1 MMVTIVNLHDIH
13 KYLDEAETI
22 FFDTETQG
30 LYGEV
35 LWLQLYQEHMQE
47 PIFIRAF
54 DYSTKEIREELIKK
68 PYKFVTYNGL
78 YDWECL
84 GFTKDMVPVF
94 DDCYLLAKL
103 YLIDCPSY
111 DLYSVVNEVLPNKF
125 TDIKYIDK
133 KAMQKSDFRNP
144 TEEQFRYMAY
154 DVKVLPD
161 LFKALWALHMQFPGY
176 NYNYFLDLRMA
187 RRLLDVHKVGL
198 PINKALVQIKLD
210 ELKVNPIPVEVN
222 VNSHK
227 QVSELLGIASAD
239 KYALTDLA
247 MLGDSKISQTASNI
261 LKERERLKSI
271 SYLESLLNLGNRAYG
286 KFNVIGAVSGRM
298 SCNNINLQQI
308 PREFRE
314 CFSYPEDDNR
324 CFVIADF
331 SQIELRLA
339 ATLWDDPA
347 MREAYDN
354 GIDIHS
360 LTAAKVNKID
370 IKYVTKQQR
379 QIAKSMNFGLLY
391 GIGAATLQKY
401 IKNQV
406 GIDLP
411 LEDVA
416 SLRYNWLGIYEG
428 VKKRHKLVA
437 EALAKAKYGVVGK
450 TGLGRKYRT
459 SSYTQALN
467 IQVQGSG
474 AELLKLL
481 VFELPNDLSIAN
493 LIHDEVIVDT
503 TKNNAKEVAEIIKEK
518 MALSWQDYWKLASD
532 THNKKFNPVPL
543 TIEEPIISQSISK

>member
-54 DYSTKEIREELIKK
+54 DYSAKEIREEIMKK

-84 GFTKDMVPVF
+84 GFTRDMVPVF
-94 DDCYLLAKL
+94 DDCYLLAKF
-103 YLIDCPSY
+103 YLIDCQSY
-111 DLYSVVNEVLPNKF
+111 DLYSVVNEVLPNEF
-125 TDIKYIDK
+125 PEITYIDK

-154 DVKVLPD
+154 DVKLLPA
-161 LFKALWALHMQFPGY
+161 LFKALWSLHMNHQGY

-187 RRLLDVHKVGL
+187 RRLLDIHKVGL
-198 PINKALVQIKLD
+198 PINKDLVQSKLD
-210 ELKVNPIPVEVN
+210 ELKDNPIPVAVN

-227 QVSELLGIASAD
+227 QVSELLGIDSAD

-247 MLGDSKISQTASNI
+247 LLGDSEFSQTASNI

-308 PREFRE
+308 PRDFRS
-314 CFSYPEDDNR
+314 CFSYSEDDER

-339 ATLWDDPA
+339 ATLWDDSA
-347 MREAYDN
+347 MREAYDK

-370 IKYVTKQQR
+370 IKNVTKQQR

-481 VFELPNDLSIAN
+481 VFELPNDLSITN
-493 LIHDEVIVDT
+493 LIHDEVIIDT
-503 TKNNAKEVAEIIKEK
+503 TKDNAKEVAEIIKEK

-543 TIEEPIISQSISK
+543 VVEEPIISQSISK

>member
-1 MMVTIVNLHDIH
+1 
-13 KYLDEAETI
+13 
-22 FFDTETQG
+22 
-30 LYGEV
+30 
-35 LWLQLYQEHMQE
+35 MQE

-54 DYSTKEIREELIKK
+54 DYSAKEIREEIMKK

-84 GFTKDMVPVF
+84 GFTSDNVPVF

-154 DVKVLPD
+154 DVKVLPA
-161 LFKALWALHMQFPGY
+161 LFKALWSLHMNYQGY

-187 RRLLDVHKVGL
+187 RRLLDIHKVGL
-198 PINKALVQIKLD
+198 PINKELVQKKLN
-210 ELKVNPIPVEVN
+210 ELKANPIPVEVN

-227 QVSELLGIASAD
+227 QVSELLGIDSAD

-247 MLGDSKISQTASNI
+247 LLGDSKISQTASNI

-314 CFSYPEDDNR
+314 CFSYSEDDDR

-339 ATLWDDPA
+339 ATLWDDAA
-347 MREAYDN
+347 MREAYDK

-360 LTAAKVNKID
+360 LTAAKVNNID
-370 IKYVTKQQR
+370 IKDVTKQQR

-411 LEDVA
+411 LEEVA

-481 VFELPNDLSIAN
+481 VFALPNNLSIAN

-503 TKNNAKEVAEIIKEK
+503 TKDKAKEVAEIIKEK
-518 MALSWQDYWKLASD
+518 MALTWQDYWKLASD

-543 TIEEPIISQSISK
+543 VVEEPIISQSISK

>member
-1 MMVTIVNLHDIH
+1 MMVTIVNLHDMH
-13 KYLDEAETI
+13 KYLDENETI

-30 LYGEV
+30 LYGEI

-54 DYSTKEIREELIKK
+54 DYSAKEIREEIMKK

-84 GFTKDMVPVF
+84 GFTRDMVPVF
-94 DDCYLLAKL
+94 DDCYLLAKF

-125 TDIKYIDK
+125 ADIKYINK

-187 RRLLDVHKVGL
+187 RRLLDIHKVGL
-198 PINKALVQIKLD
+198 PINKDLVQRKLD
-210 ELKVNPIPVEVN
+210 ELKANPIPVEVN

-227 QVSELLGIASAD
+227 QVSELLGIDSAD

-247 MLGDSKISQTASNI
+247 LLGESEFSQTASNI
-261 LKERERLKSI
+261 LKERERLKNL
-271 SYLESLLNLGNRAYG
+271 SYLESLLKLGNRAYG

-308 PREFRE
+308 PREFRN
-314 CFSYPEDDNR
+314 CFSYPEDDDR

-339 ATLWDDPA
+339 ATLWDDAA
-347 MREAYDN
+347 MREAYEK

-360 LTAAKVNKID
+360 LTAAKVNNID
-370 IKYVTKQQR
+370 IKDVTKQQR

-411 LEDVA
+411 LEEVA

-481 VFELPNDLSIAN
+481 VFELPNNLSIAN
-493 LIHDEVIVDT
+493 LVHDEVIVDT
-503 TKNNAKEVAEIIKEK
+503 TKDNAKEVAEIIKEK
-518 MALSWQDYWKLASD
+518 MALTWKDYWNLASE
-532 THNKKFNPVPL
+532 THKKKFNPVPL
-543 TIEEPIISQSISK
+543 AVEEPIISQSISK